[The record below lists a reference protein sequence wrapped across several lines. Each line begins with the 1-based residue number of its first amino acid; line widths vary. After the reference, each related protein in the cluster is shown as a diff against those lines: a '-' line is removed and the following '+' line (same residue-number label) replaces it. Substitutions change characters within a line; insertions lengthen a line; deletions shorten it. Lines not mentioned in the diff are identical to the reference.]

1 MLSILSVI
9 PVIGPIV
16 QGVVDLFKQRADI
29 DLQKTLDAN
38 KTALGKQTDTNKTD
52 VAVLQTRLALALA
65 TKDDLG
71 VKLMRDLIMYP
82 VAVWSMMYFY
92 VLTFKGLI
100 PDHVWNVD
108 PPVEGMQYIPY
119 AIIAYLF
126 VTAYRG
132 KP

>member
-9 PVIGPIV
+9 PIVGPIV
-16 QGVVDLFKQRADI
+16 QGVIDLFKQRADV

-38 KTALGKQTDTNKTD
+38 KTALGKQTDANKTD

-82 VAVWSMMYFY
+82 VAVWNLMYFY
-92 VLTFKGLI
+92 HLTFPNYSLA
-100 PDHVWNVD
+100 VNT
-108 PPVEGMQYIPY
+108 PPESMQYIPY

>member
-9 PVIGPIV
+9 PVIGPII

-38 KTALGKQTDTNKTD
+38 RTALGKSTDENRTD

-71 VKLMRDLIMYP
+71 PKLIKDVIMYGP
-82 VAVWSMMYFY
+82 AVWILVYFY
-92 VLTFKGLI
+92 NLAFRGLI
-100 PDHVWNVD
+100 PDWTWTVSAPEAN
-108 PPVEGMQYIPY
+108 MQFIPL
-119 AIIAYLF
+119 AIIGYLF
-126 VTAYRG
+126 VTAYKG
-132 KP
+132 KA

>member
-16 QGVVDLFKQRADI
+16 QGVVDLFKQRADV

-38 KTALGKQTDTNKTD
+38 KTALGKSTDANKTD

-71 VKLMRDLIMYP
+71 PKLMKDIIMYP
-82 VAVWSMMYFY
+82 VAVWTLLYYYS
-92 VLTFKGLI
+92 LTFKGLI
-100 PDHVWNVD
+100 PDHVWEIGV
-108 PPVEGMQYIPY
+108 PPESMQYIPY
-119 AIIAYLF
+119 AVIAYLF

-132 KP
+132 RP